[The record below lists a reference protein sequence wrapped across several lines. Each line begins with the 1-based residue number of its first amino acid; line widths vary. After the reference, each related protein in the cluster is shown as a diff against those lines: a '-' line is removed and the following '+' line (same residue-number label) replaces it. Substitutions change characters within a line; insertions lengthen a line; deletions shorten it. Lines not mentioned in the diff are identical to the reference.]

1 MNLFNLNLKQLN
13 YQPLYNENK
22 FGDIEDKDKDE
33 EENQYNYKKKN
44 FNRFINKIK
53 FMNINLKFILFLL
66 FLAFYFLISLLME
79 IPFFY
84 QLNSKNIIL
93 YIV

>member
-33 EENQYNYKKKN
+33 EENQYNYKKK
-44 FNRFINKIK
+44 K
-53 FMNINLKFILFLL
+53 F
-66 FLAFYFLISLLME
+66 
-79 IPFFY
+79 
-84 QLNSKNIIL
+84 
-93 YIV
+93 